1 MSSTTPN
8 FTKLDATNYPT
19 WSGEMQAWL
28 RSQGLWKLVSG
39 SSKPPKLSSP
49 PTLEEEKALELWEDK
64 SEKAAG
70 HIYLMVQPDQRIH
83 FQGIT
88 DKPMEMWS
96 ALEKV
101 HLQKRPGTRFNAYDD
116 LFSIRKE
123 EEESLQTL
131 MNRVDTAIC
140 HIKDLRPASF
150 DIDALD
156 SELASMALIRA
167 LPDEYS
173 GFVSSLLLLDKLDK
187 ATIQQAFVTE
197 ETQRRRRANDASASA
212 IAMAAALV
220 KAICDFCGKPGHD
233 QSKCF
238 AYQRA
243 QKQAKEYATK
253 PRQKRHPQTANVA
266 KDTPPKEDNKPT
278 EAEFAGNTQVALLT

>member
-1 MSSTTPN
+1 V
-8 FTKLDATNYPT
+8 PT
-19 WSGEMQAWL
+19 
-28 RSQGLWKLVSG
+28 
-39 SSKPPKLSSP
+39 LSSP
-49 PTLEEEKALELWEDK
+49 PTAEEEKAHELWQDK

-83 FQGIT
+83 FQGIS
-88 DKPMEMWS
+88 DDPVEMWK

-101 HLQKRPGTRFNAYDD
+101 HLQKCPGTCFNAYND

-131 MNRVDTAIC
+131 MNRVDIAIHC
-140 HIKDLRPASF
+140 IKDLCPTSF
-150 DIDALD
+150 DINALD
-156 SELASMALIRA
+156 NKLASMALIRA

-197 ETQRRRRANDASASA
+197 ETQRRRRANDASTSA

-220 KAICDFCGKPGHD
+220 KAVCDFCGKSGHD

-243 QKQAKEYATK
+243 QTRAKENAQNPK
-253 PRQKRHPQTANVA
+253 QQKKRTENANA
-266 KDTPPKEDNKPT
+266 SKESTPKKDNKPA
-278 EAEFAGNTQVALLT
+278 EAEFAGNTQAALLT